1 MPLTVVIKRRS
12 PRRNHRGRWLLFA
25 VVILLAFAI
34 SVPFWVPGFFRDD
47 LVALVSDRID
57 RPTSIGKL
65 SVRLLPRPALVAHD
79 VQIGHPEFQVWADRV
94 SLEINL
100 ASLRRRVVNITDI
113 AVDGLVWAIPDRPG
127 ELAREIGALK
137 IRKVDGEKKWRGVVA
152 LAHAEDVRVV
162 FAGQTESVLAGNVQL
177 TDVLET
183 TIGLTVD
190 AAAPIAGEAARLQ
203 GAASFIKRPNGEPT
217 LAIEGSAT
225 LMDVDSRAFVDE
237 EIVPN
242 TQLDFESIKFVRTGA
257 KSVSIQMNGESYPA
271 SAASA
276 KVEALTGTFEA
287 VAKWDAGRTGVH
299 INQWRASGFEFSG
312 DIDVDEDGAVTTSI
326 DEGLANA
333 AGIEAYFKLRPLA
346 EYTVKPRA
354 DATLSAANI
363 QIHRASGGGL
373 TLQGGTATFSGID
386 LLVETGAQAFTGFS
400 GEMSFAENQIALNNI
415 HGDGLTINGTITPD
429 FAAESY
435 RFDLNGGAELS
446 RDRISG
452 FVSTD
457 RILAAAGRVE
467 IASLKGTTTR
477 DGGLPDDFFIEGK
490 LIGGR
495 FQIESPDWSDT
506 LEGVELV
513 FDAEADRIATS
524 VAAQSTMFG
533 AIRANGTF
541 LVPED
546 RWTGTVS
553 GNFSD
558 VDLPSLEG
566 KTRDVAMNI
575 FDQLGQSDL
584 DVNVVALE
592 DDAEPIRID
601 VTRRG
606 NAPAVVAS
614 VAFRRVEDAWTLD
627 DVAVTANLSSAV
639 LAPLMPDSVITDGAM
654 DVRFDRSAADR
665 RFRADIDLN
674 AANVTFGDY
683 LSKRS
688 GSPLLL
694 SIEGHA
700 NEEEWAADVIDATI
714 LNTSVRGTLDEERF
728 NIATLDVDMVSLAPL
743 LREGGGASGRITGSI
758 KTNPTDIALSLN
770 EVRIALSD
778 DLVADHIDGRL
789 HITDEGVET
798 DGLRVTA
805 ANSEFTLNLRE
816 TDGRWT
822 GGIVGSQID
831 ANTLMEFADAFNAL
845 GDPDAEPAVL
855 DPIDTVEPGQSLL
868 AGEPEP
874 VSEFATPIQDDS
886 KPIASRGLEGE
897 FEVNVATLLYRR
909 ATLTKVETILVASD
923 GNYAAKNLSF
933 VPNTGTM
940 SGNIRYSRGEPP
952 HGNRIIADLVIDR
965 VDAKIIDDLAFEEPR
980 NLTGILT
987 GTAFMELPMGA
998 EGVDLAGING
1008 SLEVKGTDGTLG
1020 SLGFANA
1027 VLFVFKTTEI
1037 LFLKSPFA
1045 ENGLSYKELNGKATI
1060 ENGRITLGVFEEGL
1074 YKEAITLQRPS
1085 YRMSAVGWVD
1095 LGQWDSEVFVHMEP
1109 LSSVADAARI
1119 FKIDQ
1124 VEAINSKGGIRIRM
1138 TGPPDDPKTEIAFG
1152 GPINAITKELR
1163 GGFRSVQGLV
1173 KDQIIDSIGGLVRG
1187 LLER

>member
-1 MPLTVVIKRRS
+1 MPLTVVIRRRS
-12 PRRNHRGRWLLFA
+12 PRRNKRWRWLVFA
-25 VVILLAFAI
+25 IVILLAI
-34 SVPFWVPGFFRDD
+34 VTSVPFWVPGLFRDD
-47 LVALVSDRID
+47 LVDLVSDRID
-57 RPTSIGKL
+57 RPASIGKL
-65 SVRLLPRPALVAHD
+65 AVRLLPKPALVAHD

-94 SLEINL
+94 SLEINV
-100 ASLRRRVVNITDI
+100 ASLRQRIVNITSI
-113 AVDGLVWAIPDRPG
+113 NIDGLVWSIPDRPG
-127 ELAREIGALK
+127 DLAREIGAIK
-137 IRKVDGEKKWRGVVA
+137 IRTGDGEKKWRGVIA

-162 FAGQTESVLAGNVQL
+162 FAGQTDPVLTGNVEL
-177 TDVLET
+177 RDVLET

-190 AAAPIAGEAARLQ
+190 ADAPIAGEAAKLQ
-203 GAASFIKRPNGEPT
+203 GAASFIKRPNGEPA
-217 LAIEGSAT
+217 LAIEGTAT
-225 LMDVDSRAFVDE
+225 LLDVDSRAFVDE
-237 EIVPN
+237 DVVPN

-257 KSVSIQMNGESYPA
+257 KSVSIQMNGESFPA
-271 SAASA
+271 SSQAAE
-276 KVEALTGTFEA
+276 VEALTGAFEA
-287 VAKWDAGRTGVH
+287 LAVWEEGRTGVH
-299 INQWRASGFEFSG
+299 INQWRASGFEFTG
-312 DIDVDEDGAVTTSI
+312 DIDIDEDGAVTTSI
-326 DEGLANA
+326 DDGLANA

-363 QIHRASGGGL
+363 QIHRAAGGGL
-373 TLQGGTATFSGID
+373 TLQGGTASFSGID
-386 LLVETGAQAFTGFS
+386 LLVENGAQAFTGFS
-400 GEMSFAENQIALNNI
+400 GDVVLADNLIALNNI
-415 HGDGLTINGTITPD
+415 HGDGLTINGTIAPD
-429 FAAESY
+429 FDAESY

-457 RILAAAGRVE
+457 RIASAAGRIE

-477 DGGLPDDFFIEGK
+477 GGGLPDDFFIEGQ

-513 FDAEADRIATS
+513 FDAEADRIATT

-533 AIRANGTF
+533 AVRANGTF

-575 FDQLGQSDL
+575 FDELGQSEL
-584 DVNVVALE
+584 DVTVVAPQ
-592 DDAEPIRID
+592 DDAEPMRID

-606 NAPAVVAS
+606 TAPAVVAS
-614 VAFRRVEDAWTLD
+614 VSFRRVEDAWTLD

-639 LAPLMPDSVITDGAM
+639 LAPLTPDSVLAEGPM

-665 RFRADIDLN
+665 RFRADVDLN
-674 AANVTFGDY
+674 AAAVAFGDY
-683 LSKRS
+683 VSKRS
-688 GSPLLL
+688 GAPLIV

-714 LNTSVRGTLDEERF
+714 LTTSVRGTLDEERF
-728 NIATLDVDMVSLAPL
+728 NIATLDVDMASLAPL
-743 LREGGGASGRITGSI
+743 FREGGAASGRITGSI
-758 KTNPTDIALSLN
+758 RTNPTDIVLTMDK
-770 EVRIALSD
+770 VRIALSD

-789 HITDEGVET
+789 HITDEGVQTE
-798 DGLRVTA
+798 GLRVTG

-816 TDGRWT
+816 TDGRWA
-822 GGIVGSQID
+822 GGIVGPQID
-831 ANTLMEFADAFNAL
+831 ANTLMEFADAFDAL
-845 GDPDAEPAVL
+845 GDSDAEPGAL
-855 DPIDTVEPGQSLL
+855 ASIETVEPGQSLL

-874 VSEFATPIQDDS
+874 LSEFEAPIQDDS

-897 FEVNVATLLYRR
+897 FDVNVDTLLYRK
-909 ATLTKVETILVASD
+909 ATLTNVQTTLVASD

-933 VPNTGTM
+933 IPNTGTT

-952 HGNRIIADLVIDR
+952 HGNRIIADLVFDG
-965 VDAKIIDDLAFEEPR
+965 VDAKIIDELAFEEPR

-987 GTAFMELPMGA
+987 GTTFVDLPIGA

-1008 SLEVKGTDGTLG
+1008 SLQVKGVDGTLG

-1037 LFLKSPFA
+1037 LFLSSPFA

-1074 YKEAITLQRPS
+1074 YTEAITLERPS
-1085 YRMSAVGWVD
+1085 YRMSAIGWVD
-1095 LGQWDSEVFVHMEP
+1095 LGQWDSEVIVHMQP

-1152 GPINAITKELR
+1152 GPVNAITKEIR

-1173 KDQIIDSIGGLVRG
+1173 KDQIIEGIGGLVRG